1 MRLNL
6 FYYLR
11 RYRELEAKLKESNR
25 FNESLLERN
34 RELGQDLSDTRV
46 KLDKANAKINYLT
59 SELESVK
66 SEFVILVNTKN
77 LTRKEA
83 RKWKNHKHY
92 RGEK

>member
-1 MRLNL
+1 MRLNP

-34 RELGQDLSDTRV
+34 RELGQDLSDTRA
-46 KLDKANAKINYLT
+46 KLDKANGKINYLT

-66 SEFVILVNTKN
+66 SDFVILVNTKK

-83 RKWKNHKHY
+83 RELRNHKSHSH
-92 RGEK
+92 K